1 MCGMLAIQPANPRQQ
16 LISKTFRKR
25 AKHFVNFDFLL
36 KNGSDCAA
44 EKLENFFFQKVK
56 SEKFGFKM

>member
-1 MCGMLAIQPANPRQQ
+1 MLAIQSANPRQQ

-25 AKHFVNFDFLL
+25 AKHFVNLAFLL

-44 EKLENFFFQKVK
+44 EKVENFFFQKLK
-56 SEKFGFKM
+56 SENPAHKM